1 MKKHTRKL
9 AHAAIIA
16 ALYAVLTHFQNIL
29 LPGSATWA
37 IQLRMSE
44 ALSILAF
51 FTPAA
56 AVGLAVGCLIFNL
69 TFAAALPL
77 DFLLGTLAT
86 YFAAKVMWWTRN
98 ITFRK
103 LPLIGMLMPALFNA
117 ILVGWELTVYI
128 GGGFWLNAFYV
139 ALGELIVS
147 YMIVYRNKSEF
158 SAPVEQIRS
167 LILRNYAQLDFALDE
182 AVMQEDV
189 KAYRSMGFESI
200 TSFGCYLG
208 ADYRELWG
216 EPPVKRYGE
225 ILLTK

>member
-56 AVGLAVGCLIFNL
+56 AMGLAVGCLIFNL

-77 DFLLGTLAT
+77 DFLVGTIAT
-86 YFAAKVMWWTRN
+86 YLACKAMWLTRN
-98 ITFRK
+98 VK
-103 LPLIGMLMPALFNA
+103 VKNYPLAGMLMPALFNA
-117 ILVGWELTVYI
+117 LLVGWVLSVYI
-128 GGGFWLNAFYV
+128 GGGFWMNAVYV
-139 ALGELIVS
+139 AIG
-147 YMIVYRNKSEF
+147 
-158 SAPVEQIRS
+158 
-167 LILRNYAQLDFALDE
+167 E
-182 AVMQEDV
+182 AVV
-189 KAYRSMGFESI
+189 
-200 TSFGCYLG
+200 
-208 ADYRELWG
+208 
-216 EPPVKRYGE
+216 
-225 ILLTK
+225 LLTAGSVLYYAMKKRNLDTRLFH

>member
-56 AVGLAVGCLIFNL
+56 AMGLAVGCLIFNL

-77 DFLLGTLAT
+77 DFLVGTIAT
-86 YFAAKVMWWTRN
+86 YLASKAMWLTRN
-98 ITFRK
+98 VK
-103 LPLIGMLMPALFNA
+103 VKNYPLAGMLMPALFNA
-117 ILVGWELTVYI
+117 LLVGWELSVYI
-128 GGGFWLNAFYV
+128 GGGFWMNAVYV
-139 ALGELIVS
+139 AIGETV
-147 YMIVYRNKSEF
+147 V
-158 SAPVEQIRS
+158 
-167 LILRNYAQLDFALDE
+167 
-182 AVMQEDV
+182 
-189 KAYRSMGFESI
+189 
-200 TSFGCYLG
+200 
-208 ADYRELWG
+208 
-216 EPPVKRYGE
+216 
-225 ILLTK
+225 LLTAGSVLYYAMKKRGLDKRLFQ